1 MTRRAPTNTGSSV
14 KKPSA
19 KGLDRLVQCLHRYV
33 EVNGGRFDT
42 LTENIGLT
50 CLVTFVVAKE
60 KPTNEDRVLRP
71 IQLG

>member
-1 MTRRAPTNTGSSV
+1 MNIGSFV

-33 EVNGGRFDT
+33 ELNAGRFDT
-42 LTENIGLT
+42 LTEKIGPT
-50 CLVTFVVAKE
+50 CVVTFVVPKG
-60 KPTNEDRVLRP
+60 KPKDEDRVLRP